1 MTPAIETFDGLLME
15 PGEEATNELQKAVN
29 NVHQKV
35 KWHATSAKATVK
47 GRVKMIGKT
56 LHSMSDYVGDALE
69 TLQGGT
75 KERLKVAGRAMNAFA
90 GTSSE
95 KLGAALT
102 KAGGTMNVLS
112 MMYSGYKIGEA
123 LADDPPKVD
132 TVVEHGIVLVG
143 AFVSLA
149 ATYASAGSMLGP
161 IGTVAGVVIGGYF
174 LSSSSGRHIFAI
186 LVFLS

>member
-1 MTPAIETFDGLLME
+1 
-15 PGEEATNELQKAVN
+15 
-29 NVHQKV
+29 
-35 KWHATSAKATVK
+35 
-47 GRVKMIGKT
+47 
-56 LHSMSDYVGDALE
+56 
-69 TLQGGT
+69 
-75 KERLKVAGRAMNAFA
+75 MNAFA

-149 ATYASAGSMLGP
+149 ATYAAAGSMLGP
-161 IGTVAGVVIGGYF
+161 IGTVAGVVIGAQF
-174 LSSSSGRHIFAI
+174 LSNSSG
-186 LVFLS
+186 